1 MRRWIVIEG
10 ALIAL
15 ILSCGAEKQP
25 PPSSLSPDE
34 LYLVDAY
41 VRVRRAGAIFT
52 TQRAVGDSLLAE
64 LAGDVD
70 TLRVARTVA
79 SLNARP
85 ERWVFVFE
93 NIERRLTGSPDST
106 ETSEPTGR

>member
-1 MRRWIVIEG
+1 VRRWIVIEG

-15 ILSCGAEKQP
+15 ILSCGAENQP

-52 TQRAVGDSLLAE
+52 TQRAIGDSLLAE

-85 ERWVFVFE
+85 ERWVFVLE
-93 NIERRLTGSPDST
+93 NIERRLTKPDST
-106 ETSEPTGR
+106 APSESTGR